1 MSPRVGLR
9 EEAGLGEDMDEQEG
23 AEASRGD
30 GGLQIWYRDR
40 QVQWREIPRPAPRPE
55 PHPRAQGHA
64 LEVRKKV
71 HRPAADHPWKKWRPS
86 WQQGQGMGWATRA
99 AR

>member
-9 EEAGLGEDMDEQEG
+9 EEAGFGEDMDEQEG
-23 AEASRGD
+23 VEASRGE

-55 PHPRAQGHA
+55 PRPRAPGRVM
-64 LEVRKKV
+64 EVRKKV

-86 WQQGQGMGWATRA
+86 WQQGQEMGWATRA